1 MRAAVASVTIL
12 VICFLTQDFL
22 IGKSALG
29 QEGHQNRSSFSR
41 NYQSHTIGGDS
52 FGDSFNQEDE
62 FNQLPYKYI
71 GNSFSGKFHRPSCK
85 FAKVMSVKHVCL
97 FHFRRQAI
105 DDGQIPCRYCLPPT
119 WKTVKARLLP
129 GSRSQQQVAPQ
140 PGIDHSN
147 SDPEPP
153 PEPLGTT
160 NNL

>member
-1 MRAAVASVTIL
+1 MRAVVANVAIL
-12 VICFLTQDFL
+12 VIYLLALDLLT
-22 IGKSALG
+22 GKPAVC
-29 QEGHQNRSSFSR
+29 QELYQSLSSGSNDSQNRS
-41 NYQSHTIGGDS
+41 I
-52 FGDSFNQEDE
+52 GDSFNQEDD

-119 WKTVKARLLP
+119 WKTIKARLLP
-129 GSRSQQQVAPQ
+129 RCQSQLQIAPQ
-140 PGIDHSN
+140 AGTDYSKIIGAPS
-147 SDPEPP
+147 